1 MRILSHTVIAA
12 ESGRTAKEL
21 LRGLWHI
28 SGSLLS
34 RLKFR
39 GAITVNGAPVTV
51 NHLLHTG
58 DILQADVSD
67 QPGENPHILPVDYPL
82 AILYEDRKALYSLE
96 MLSEID
102 LAYAQT
108 VHKAQG
114 SEYRAV
120 VLCIGKAGPMLLTRS
135 VLYTAITRAKSLLII
150 VGDEGAAYH
159 MIDNQTQTRRY
170 SGLRARL
177 CGECGAI

>member
-51 NHLLHTG
+51 NHLLYTG

-82 AILYEDRKALYSLE
+82 A
-96 MLSEID
+96 EI
-102 LAYAQT
+102 
-108 VHKAQG
+108 
-114 SEYRAV
+114 
-120 VLCIGKAGPMLLTRS
+120 
-135 VLYTAITRAKSLLII
+135 
-150 VGDEGAAYH
+150 
-159 MIDNQTQTRRY
+159 TQ
-170 SGLRARL
+170 
-177 CGECGAI
+177 

>member
-58 DILQADVSD
+58 DICL
-67 QPGENPHILPVDYPL
+67 
-82 AILYEDRKALYSLE
+82 
-96 MLSEID
+96 
-102 LAYAQT
+102 
-108 VHKAQG
+108 
-114 SEYRAV
+114 
-120 VLCIGKAGPMLLTRS
+120 
-135 VLYTAITRAKSLLII
+135 LYTSPSPRDA
-150 VGDEGAAYH
+150 
-159 MIDNQTQTRRY
+159 
-170 SGLRARL
+170 
-177 CGECGAI
+177 

>member
-82 AILYEDRKALYSLE
+82 AILYEDEDLLLLDKPAGIAIHPAALTE
-96 MLSEID
+96 ET
-102 LAYAQT
+102 AT
-108 VHKAQG
+108 VAG
-114 SEYRAV
+114 AV
-120 VLCIGKAGPMLLTRS
+120 AHYLQSDT
-135 VLYTAITRAKSLLII
+135 
-150 VGDEGAAYH
+150 
-159 MIDNQTQTRRY
+159 
-170 SGLRARL
+170 
-177 CGECGAI
+177 

>member
-12 ESGRTAKEL
+12 ESGRTVKEL

-120 VLCIGKAGPMLLTRS
+120 ILSAFSGSQLLLTRS
-135 VLYTAITRAKSLLII
+135 VLYTAITRARELFII
-150 VGDEGAAYH
+150 VGNEEVIAA
-159 MIDNQTQTRRY
+159 MTRNDRQQRRY
-170 SGLRARL
+170 SGLKLRL
-177 CGECGAI
+177 EQGEPS

>member
-58 DILQADVSD
+58 DIPASRCV
-67 QPGENPHILPVDYPL
+67 
-82 AILYEDRKALYSLE
+82 
-96 MLSEID
+96 
-102 LAYAQT
+102 
-108 VHKAQG
+108 
-114 SEYRAV
+114 
-120 VLCIGKAGPMLLTRS
+120 
-135 VLYTAITRAKSLLII
+135 
-150 VGDEGAAYH
+150 
-159 MIDNQTQTRRY
+159 
-170 SGLRARL
+170 
-177 CGECGAI
+177 